1 MNLNEIPN
9 EKQRKKVELI
19 NKIKNLVRI
28 LEKELDRCSIILLK
42 MKPKIQE

>member
-28 LEKELDRCSIILLK
+28 LEKELDQCSIILLK
-42 MKPKIQE
+42 DES